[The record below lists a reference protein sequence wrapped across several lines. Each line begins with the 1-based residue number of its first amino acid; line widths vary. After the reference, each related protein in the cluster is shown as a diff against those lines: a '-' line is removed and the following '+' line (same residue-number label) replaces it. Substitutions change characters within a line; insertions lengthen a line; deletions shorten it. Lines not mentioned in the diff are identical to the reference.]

1 MKKFLNKA
9 KESVL
14 ELIFPNRCICCDEIL
29 EYNTHPWLCPACFE
43 KVKPITGR
51 VCQICGVPIIS
62 NDICVDC
69 RDKKIYFKKAYC
81 AYQYKNEVRR
91 AIHNIKFNDCPRYV
105 KYFADKLY
113 NYSKERGFDGADIVT
128 FVPMRP
134 KNLRKRGYNQ
144 SELLAK
150 ELAKRGMGEFKPLLK
165 KVRDT
170 KNQHDI
176 EREERRKNLKNAFAP
191 IDPNGIK
198 GKKILLTDD
207 IYTTGS
213 TVNECAKTLM
223 NAGAESVEVV
233 CIAIVNKR
241 D

>member
-1 MKKFLNKA
+1 MKFLNRTKDLI
-9 KESVL
+9 L
-14 ELIFPNRCICCDEIL
+14 ELIFPNRCICCGEML
-29 EYNTHPWLCPACFE
+29 EYAKDPWLCTKCRD

-51 VCQICGVPIIS
+51 VCGICGVPIIS
-62 NDICVDC
+62 GDICVDC
-69 RDKKIYFKKAYC
+69 RDRKIYFKKAYC
-81 AYQYKNEVRR
+81 AYVYKNEVRK
-91 AIHNIKFNDCPRYV
+91 AIHNIKFNDSPRYI
-105 KYFADKLY
+105 KYFAPILY
-113 NYSKERGFDGADIVT
+113 NCAIEKGFDGADTVT

-134 KNLRKRGYNQ
+134 KNKRKRGYNQ

-150 ELAKRGMGEFKPLLK
+150 QLSRLGMGKFKPLLK

-176 EREERRKNLKNAFAP
+176 EREERRKNLKDAFAP
-191 IDPNGIK
+191 IDTADIK
-198 GKKILLTDD
+198 GMKILLVDD

-213 TVNECAKTLM
+213 TVNECAKTLIK
-223 NAGAESVEVV
+223 AGAQSVEVV

>member
-1 MKKFLNKA
+1 MKKFLNRT
-9 KESVL
+9 KELIL

-29 EYNTHPWLCPACFE
+29 EYARHPWLCPACLE

-51 VCQICGVPIIS
+51 VCCICGVPIIA

-69 RDKKIYFKKAYC
+69 SDKRIYFKRAYC
-81 AYQYKNEVRR
+81 AFEYKNEVRK
-91 AIHNIKFNDCPRYV
+91 AIHNIKFNDNPRYLG
-105 KYFADKLY
+105 YFAPILY
-113 NYSKERGFDGADIVT
+113 NYARERGFDGADIVT

-134 KNLRKRGYNQ
+134 KNKRKRGYNQ

-150 ELAKRGMGEFKPLLK
+150 RLSRLGMGEFKPLLK

-176 EREERRKNLKNAFAP
+176 EREERRKNLKDAFAP
-191 IDPNGIK
+191 IDPADIK
-198 GKKILLTDD
+198 DRKILLVDD

-213 TVNECAKTLM
+213 TVNECAKTLVK
-223 NAGAESVEVV
+223 AGAQCVEVV